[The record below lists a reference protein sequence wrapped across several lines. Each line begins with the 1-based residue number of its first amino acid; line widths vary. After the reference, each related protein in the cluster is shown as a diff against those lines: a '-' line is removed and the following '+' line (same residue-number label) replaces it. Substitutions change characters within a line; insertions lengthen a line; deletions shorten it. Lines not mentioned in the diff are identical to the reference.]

1 MKTNIHQT
9 HWLPEQTS
17 LQMWNQN
24 QFCFQSYLRSNWQY
38 RAPRRTTLPFLC
50 WNSSHHSFICK
61 EGRVFSNNAFLP
73 KKPTAMGTVL
83 SKQDDSVFTT
93 FHIPVICFCR
103 VKGKHTN
110 LHSSWSL
117 TQHLMCSK
125 FNAYLQK
132 GNGFPVSKLL
142 NWTACISL
150 PIHRTLWMTQ
160 NM

>member
-24 QFCFQSYLRSNWQY
+24 QFCFQSYLRSNWKY
-38 RAPRRTTLPFLC
+38 RAPRNTTL
-50 WNSSHHSFICK
+50 HSFAEILHVTHIFAK
-61 EGRVFSNNAFLP
+61 KVGFSAIMVSFL

-93 FHIPVICFCR
+93 FHIPVICFCK
-103 VKGKHTN
+103 VKGKHSN
-110 LHSSWSL
+110 LHSCWSL

-132 GNGFPVSKLL
+132 GNRFPVSQLL

-150 PIHRTLWMTQ
+150 PIHRTLWMIQ